1 MSLSAL
7 PLVSKFPSHVIRIL
21 GCNPGVMTLQGTNT
35 YLLGT
40 GQRRI
45 LIDSGD
51 EETAPE
57 YTKLLKN
64 VLEEEKATV
73 EHLVITHWHHDHIGG
88 VKAVKE
94 LVKSISNSFPTV
106 WKLPRSLEDIANES
120 EYHCD
125 GCQALADDQ
134 LLEVDGAKLQVK
146 HTPGH
151 TTDHACLVLQQNNS
165 LFSGDCILG
174 ETTTIFEDLSDYI
187 KSLNKILNIN
197 PKIIYPGHGP
207 VVDNPIPKVKYYI
220 EHRNTRELQ
229 IIEFLNHN
237 RDRWLS
243 NMDIVANLYK
253 DRPKNLWPAAGV
265 NVAHHLQ
272 KLLKENKVRLK
283 NDQWQLVTIENK
295 L

>member
-1 MSLSAL
+1 MI
-7 PLVSKFPSHVIRIL
+7 K
-21 GCNPGVMTLQGTNT
+21 
-35 YLLGT
+35 
-40 GQRRI
+40 
-45 LIDSGD
+45 
-51 EETAPE
+51 
-57 YTKLLKN
+57 
-64 VLEEEKATV
+64 EEKATV

-253 DRPKNLWPAAGV
+253 V
-265 NVAHHLQ
+265 I
-272 KLLKENKVRLK
+272 VRKFIYFLSF
-283 NDQWQLVTIENK
+283 
-295 L
+295 

>member
-1 MSLSAL
+1 M
-7 PLVSKFPSHVIRIL
+7 
-21 GCNPGVMTLQGTNT
+21 
-35 YLLGT
+35 
-40 GQRRI
+40 
-45 LIDSGD
+45 
-51 EETAPE
+51 
-57 YTKLLKN
+57 
-64 VLEEEKATV
+64 
-73 EHLVITHWHHDHIGG
+73 ITHWHHDHIGG

-106 WKLPRSLEDIANES
+106 WKLPRSLEDIADES
-120 EYHCD
+120 DYHCD

-134 LLEVDGAKLQVK
+134 LIEVDGAKLQVK

-174 ETTTIFEDLSDYI
+174 ETTAVFEDLSDYI

-243 NMDIVANLYK
+243 SMDIVANLYK
-253 DRPKNLWPAAGV
+253 VIVRKFIF
-265 NVAHHLQ
+265 
-272 KLLKENKVRLK
+272 KLLILFFII
-283 NDQWQLVTIENK
+283 LI
-295 L
+295 

>member
-1 MSLSAL
+1 MSLTAL
-7 PLVSKFPSHVIRIL
+7 PLVSKFPSHIIRIL

-57 YTKLLKN
+57 YTKLLKS
-64 VLEEEKATV
+64 VLDKEKATI
-73 EHLVITHWHHDHIGG
+73 EHLIITHWHHDHIGG

-94 LVKSISNSFPTV
+94 LIKSISASLPTV
-106 WKLPRSLEDIANES
+106 WKLRRSFEDVNNES
-120 EYHCD
+120 
-125 GCQALADDQ
+125 GCGEDWQALNDEQ
-134 LLEVDGAKLQVK
+134 FIEVDGAKLQVK

-174 ETTTIFEDLSDYI
+174 ETTAVFEDLSDYMN
-187 KSLNKILNIN
+187 SLKKILDSS

-207 VVDNPIPKVKYYI
+207 VIDNPLPKIKYYI
-220 EHRNTRELQ
+220 DHRNKRELQ
-229 IIEFLNHN
+229 IVDFLNQN
-237 RDRWLS
+237 RDKWLS
-243 NMDIVANLYK
+243 NMDIVAHLYK
-253 DRPKNLWPAAGV
+253 DTPKTLWPAAEI
-265 NVAHHLQ
+265 NVFHHLQ
-272 KLLKENKVRLK
+272 KLLKENRVRTK
-283 NDQWQLVTIENK
+283 DGDWQLVTIDHK